1 MNTYLFNATQHNDRP
16 RWRSGYF
23 IGKWAGRY
31 WVRISVP
38 APTQSIKQ
46 CLVLAKF
53 NKSKFVGSWAWRDQP
68 IDQVGPFLTSRL
80 HELRAAVVYCQWQC
94 TLLPWLNHQDTI
106 VHFTG
111 CTSRQTRCIIW
122 GVVWVLA
129 ILQEVPTHTGVHH
142 FSQAAIA
149 IKINK

>member
-1 MNTYLFNATQHNDRP
+1 MNTYLFTATQHNDRP

-46 CLVLAKF
+46 CLVLANV

-94 TLLPWLNHQDTI
+94 ILLQTLTMTQPPGSHSPLHGLHLTANKVRHMRSCVDIGHSPRGSNTHR
-106 VHFTG
+106 G
-111 CTSRQTRCIIW
+111 TS
-122 GVVWVLA
+122 
-129 ILQEVPTHTGVHH
+129 
-142 FSQAAIA
+142 F
-149 IKINK
+149 